1 MDRTGELTAFAR
13 AVESGG
19 FSAAARELGLSPSAV
34 SKIVT
39 RLENRLGVRLLS
51 RTTRSLG
58 LTPEGE
64 RFFARAQRI
73 LADID
78 EAERDAA
85 QAQRTPRGLLRMH
98 SGVAFGLHQLPPVLP
113 EFTARYPEIEIELTV
128 TDRLVDLVEEG
139 ADLAVRGSVLRDSSL
154 IARRICDLER
164 VICAAPAYLAQH
176 GTPRT
181 PEDLAHHNCLRF
193 FDHPHLSHWPFKVKD
208 GVRSIEVRG
217 SHSAN
222 NAETLLQ
229 MALLGMG
236 VLRLADIVVGPHL
249 LRGDLVA
256 VLTDVHHVEPLPM
269 HALMPPGKHRLP
281 RVTAMVEFLVEKF
294 AHAPWRIAP
303 TAPTPARRS
312 QRVGKP

>member
-85 QAQRTPRGLLRMH
+85 QAQLTPRGLLRMH
-98 SGVAFGLHQLPPVLP
+98 SGVAFGLHPLPPALP

-164 VICAAPAYLAQH
+164 VICAAPAYLAKH

-193 FDHPHLSHWPFKVKD
+193 FDHPHLSHWPFKVND
-208 GVRSIEVRG
+208 GVRSIEVHG

-256 VLTDVHHVEPLPM
+256 LLTDVHHVEPLPM

-294 AHAPWRIAP
+294 AHAPWRIAAAVP
-303 TAPTPARRS
+303 TAARRS
-312 QRVGKP
+312 VRARKT

>member
-85 QAQRTPRGLLRMH
+85 QAQLAPRGLLRMH

-113 EFTARYPEIEIELTV
+113 EFTARYPQIEIELTV
-128 TDRLVDLVEEG
+128 TDRLVDLVEDG

-164 VICAAPAYLAQH
+164 VICAAPAYLAKH

-193 FDHPHLSHWPFKVKD
+193 FDHPHLSHWPFKVND
-208 GVRSIEVRG
+208 GVRSIEVHG

-229 MALLGMG
+229 LALLGMG

-249 LRGDLVA
+249 SRGDLVA
-256 VLTDVHHVEPLPM
+256 LLTDVHHVEPLPM

-281 RVTAMVEFLVEKF
+281 KVTAMVEFLVEKF
-294 AHAPWRIAP
+294 AHAPWRIGQIG
-303 TAPTPARRS
+303 TAPARRL
-312 QRVGKP
+312 RRGRKT